1 MSTDEAGGVAQSP
14 ASEFNASFAAK
25 FSTASNAAKL
35 ALLQDAAK
43 FSTASNAAKLALLQ
57 ELTESIERMEQELSP
72 TFEGQRLAK
81 PNPAFPAQLS
91 QYQMVTVP
99 KDGLCL
105 SHACVAAFGAKHW
118 LASHGED
125 GWRNQGTRSQ
135 QEAEEQQAKRFLAS
149 VVHLMHEYAQFD
161 PARSHYHERASRIAA
176 GALPEDYDLPFYA
189 ACLNGCIEVVLLGY
203 AAYQKDQ
210 MVGTGPLRIAVGN
223 EQALGDDGRSTGH
236 FILLQSWLPMEED
249 LQKREAFPFGV
260 RACFTLDMPGDAH
273 FASEPS
279 ASSSSTQPS
288 LHDALHE
295 K

>member
-1 MSTDEAGGVAQSP
+1 M
-14 ASEFNASFAAK
+14 
-25 FSTASNAAKL
+25 
-35 ALLQDAAK
+35 
-43 FSTASNAAKLALLQ
+43 LQ

-72 TFEGQRLAK
+72 TFEGERLAK
-81 PNPAFPAQLS
+81 PKPAFPAQLS

-105 SHACVAAFGAKHW
+105 SHACGAAFDAKHW

-135 QEAEEQQAKRFLAS
+135 QETEEQQAKRFLAN
-149 VVHLMHEYAQFD
+149 VLHLMHEYAQFD
-161 PARSHYHERASRIAA
+161 PARSYYHERASRIAA

-203 AAYQKDQ
+203 AAYQKDL
-210 MVGTGPLRIAVGN
+210 MVGTGPLRITVGN

-249 LQKREAFPFGV
+249 QQKREAFPFGV
-260 RACFTLDMPGDAH
+260 RACFTLDMPGTH
-273 FASEPS
+273 TSLASHGRRVPLRS
-279 ASSSSTQPS
+279 PPCTIR
-288 LHDALHE
+288 
-295 K
+295 